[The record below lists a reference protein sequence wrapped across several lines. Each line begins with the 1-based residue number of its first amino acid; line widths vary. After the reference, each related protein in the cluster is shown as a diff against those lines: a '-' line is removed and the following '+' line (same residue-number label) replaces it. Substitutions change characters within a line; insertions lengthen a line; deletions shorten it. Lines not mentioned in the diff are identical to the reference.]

1 MDDSAPYILIV
12 LLVAGLLILSTLICF
27 IIYFLMKKKANARH
41 VEGDD
46 VTEEEIISMVNE
58 GHEQGTILQSEAEM
72 INNIFEFSDTQADDI
87 MTVRKNVAGINE
99 ETSFDEAIDYLL
111 GENYSRFPVYKDD
124 IDHIIGILHIK
135 DAFVYYRKNKDTKLK
150 ISEIPGLVS
159 DPLFI
164 PETQNIDILFKTM
177 QKTKKHMVIVV
188 DEYGQTSGI
197 VTMEDILEEI
207 FGNIEDEHD
216 KAENMIIKRG
226 VGSFIID
233 GRAELD
239 DVEEALGIETD
250 IDDIDTLNGLI
261 VALIDKIPEDNERF
275 EVSYKGYLFKALSVK
290 NKTVK
295 SVLAVKLDEEKEEK
309 EG

>member
-1 MDDSAPYILIV
+1 M
-12 LLVAGLLILSTLICF
+12 
-27 IIYFLMKKKANARH
+27 
-41 VEGDD
+41 
-46 VTEEEIISMVNE
+46 
-58 GHEQGTILQSEAEM
+58 
-72 INNIFEFSDTQADDI
+72 
-87 MTVRKNVAGINE
+87 
-99 ETSFDEAIDYLL
+99 L

-135 DAFVYYRKNKDTKLK
+135 DAFVYYRKNRNTTL
-150 ISEIPGLVS
+150 SLCEIPGLVS

-164 PETQNIDILFKTM
+164 PETQNINILFKTM

-197 VTMEDILEEI
+197 VTMEDILEEV

-226 VGSFIID
+226 MNSFIID
-233 GRAELD
+233 GRTELD
-239 DVEEALGIETD
+239 DVGEALGIEID
-250 IDDIDTLNGLI
+250 NDDIDTLNGLI
-261 VALIDKIPEDNERF
+261 IALIDKIPDDNERF
-275 EVSYKGYLFKALSVK
+275 EVSYKGYLFKTLSVK

-295 SVLAVKLDEEKEEK
+295 SVLAVKLEKEEK